1 MKRISV
7 LPKGCLTT
15 ASNQAFNPN
24 LERHIKELGEH
35 ANASTTIQ
43 ASGDVNYVQNG
54 ATITVQINAK
64 SVRAGN
70 SYTLPTPA
78 AFDTFLNEYVTT
90 SGNTAQKYV
99 AVTAGSKSITLD
111 PGDTVIVSGSYLSKL
126 EV

>member
-15 ASNQAFNPN
+15 AANQSFNPN
-24 LERHIKELGEH
+24 LERHLKELGEH
-35 ANASTTIQ
+35 ANVSTTIQ

-64 SVRAGN
+64 SVQSGN
-70 SYTLPTPA
+70 SYTLPASA

-90 SGNTAQKYV
+90 SGNTVQKYV
-99 AVTAGSKSITLD
+99 AVTAGSTSITLD